1 MTYRFTTTAPA
12 IRNPLV
18 APCMRRKAGSH
29 RRSAGGQRLRLNQ
42 ALRREWQHE
51 RQPDT

>member
-1 MTYRFTTTAPA
+1 MTRTTFSPSP

-18 APCMRRKAGSH
+18 APSMCRNAGSH
-29 RRSAGGQRLRLNQ
+29 RRCASGQRQRLSQ

>member
-1 MTYRFTTTAPA
+1 MTRTIFSPSSM
-12 IRNPLV
+12 RNPLV
-18 APCMRRKAGSH
+18 APSMRRQAGSH
-29 RRSAGGQRLRLNQ
+29 RRCASAQRQRLTQ